1 VSGISE
7 LGQLMRRIRTN
18 IVVVEAAAALI
29 LLFTAMFA
37 VQPVFAQ
44 PQTTISLSD
53 SIRDV
58 LRTDNDSIRLQD
70 ERVKTA
76 ATHVQEAGGA
86 FDWNAQAQ
94 GGWQALYVPRSVY
107 SPVIPGKGILTN
119 NTDILSAYYYSLSI
133 GREFRNGIS
142 IAPGITAY
150 PSTSGAST
158 AQTFGLTALR
168 PSLGL
173 RIPLLQGLGEEAA
186 DAAELAAKATLVGTR
201 FDRDFAIAH
210 TVHDMIQTYWRCL
223 AADEIAKISEQSL
236 RDGQEY
242 SDSLKQQAQRG
253 LVEPSVAQS
262 YIAANVTRQITLNQ
276 NQDAV
281 SSCRRDL
288 AVATRGQAVGPLPA
302 PSGILPDMASDDA
315 AVASLDD
322 SSLNDLALNNRSD
335 LKAAREYI
343 AAAAD
348 TRRGAEN
355 AKAPVLTLQVDPTRA
370 IVVYSQSLENN
381 TAEGRA
387 SEAMSSQ
394 RQSEVALHQ
403 LETQVQVDITDCV
416 RNLRSAFGEWQAA
429 NKAEQQTQA
438 AVDNDEKRARFG
450 IIDRKFLLQT
460 KDQLTQIKT
469 AATNAELLF
478 ASNMA
483 MLRLVTGTVHPQQ
496 ETPATTLGLFTT
508 LPTLN

>member
-1 VSGISE
+1 MSGIIALSRS
-7 LGQLMRRIRTN
+7 LLWSRALLVQ
-18 IVVVEAAAALI
+18 AAVALALVFSAA
-29 LLFTAMFA
+29 FA
-37 VQPVFAQ
+37 SRSAGAETVADINL
-44 PQTTISLSD
+44 TD

-58 LRTDNDSIRLQD
+58 LRTDNNAIRLQD

-76 ATHVQEAGGA
+76 GSHVQEAAGT
-86 FDWNAQAQ
+86 FDWAAQAQ

-107 SPVIPGKGILTN
+107 SPIVPGKGILTN
-119 NTDILSAYYYSLSI
+119 NTDILNAYYYSLSI
-133 GREFRNGIS
+133 GREFRNGIQF
-142 IAPGITAY
+142 APGITAY

-168 PSLGL
+168 PSFGL

-210 TVHDMIQTYWRCL
+210 TVHDMIQIYWRCL
-223 AADEIAKISEQSL
+223 AADEVAKISAQSL
-236 RDGQEY
+236 RDGEEY

-262 YIAANVTRQITLNQ
+262 FIAANATRQITLNQ

-288 AVATRGQAVGPLPA
+288 AVAIHGEAIGTMPAPIGTLPA
-302 PSGILPDMASDDA
+302 MTEVEA
-315 AVASLDD
+315 AVASLNDTALDD
-322 SSLNDLALNNRSD
+322 VALNNRSD

-343 AAAAD
+343 SAALA
-348 TRRGAEN
+348 TRRGADDT
-355 AKAPVLTLQVDPTRA
+355 KSPVLTLQIDPTRA

-381 TAEGRA
+381 LGEGRA
-387 SEAMSSQ
+387 AEALSAE
-394 RQSEVALHQ
+394 RQSEVALDQ

-416 RNLRSAFGEWQAA
+416 RNLRAAVAEWKDGL
-429 NKAEQQTQA
+429 KAEQETQT
-438 AVDNDEKRARFG
+438 AVVSDEKRARFG
-450 IIDRKFLLQT
+450 VIDRKILLQT
-460 KDQLTQIKT
+460 RDQLTQIE
-469 AATNAELLF
+469 AAVVNAELLF

-483 MLRLVTGTVHPQQ
+483 MLRLVTGTVHPEQ
-496 ETPATTLGLFTT
+496 ETPATTLVLFTT
-508 LPTLN
+508 LPGPG

>member
-1 VSGISE
+1 MPRS
-7 LGQLMRRIRTN
+7 RATRAA
-18 IVVVEAAAALI
+18 EAATALI
-29 LLFTAMFA
+29 LFLTT
-37 VQPVFAQ
+37 VLVAQ
-44 PQTTISLSD
+44 PICADPLPTISLAD
-53 SIRDV
+53 SVRDV
-58 LRTDNDSIRLQD
+58 LRTDNDAIRLQD
-70 ERVKTA
+70 EKVKTA

-86 FDWNAQAQ
+86 FDWTAQAQ
-94 GGWQALYVPRSVY
+94 GGWQALYVPRSVF

-133 GREFRNGIS
+133 GREFRNGIQ

-150 PSTSGAST
+150 PATSGATT

-186 DAAELAAKATLVGTR
+186 DAAELAAKSTLVGTR

-223 AADEIAKISEQSL
+223 AADEIAIISERSL

-242 SDSLKQQAQRG
+242 SDSLKLQAQRG

-262 YIAANVTRQITLNQ
+262 YIAANVTRQITLDQ
-276 NQDAV
+276 NRDAV
-281 SSCRRDL
+281 RSCRRDL
-288 AVATRGQAVGPLPA
+288 AVATRGEAVGALPA
-302 PSGILPDMASDDA
+302 PIGTLPVMTAVDA
-315 AVASLDD
+315 TVASLDD
-322 SSLNDLALNNRSD
+322 AALNDLALNNRSD

-343 AAAAD
+343 SAALA
-348 TRRGAEN
+348 TRRGAEDT
-355 AKAPVLTLQVDPTRA
+355 KSPVLTLQVDPTRA

-387 SEAMSSQ
+387 LEALSAQ

-416 RNLRSAFGEWQAA
+416 RNLRSALGQWQEGV
-429 NKAEQQTQA
+429 KAEQQTQA
-438 AVDNDEKRARFG
+438 AVGSDEKRARFG
-450 IIDRKFLLQT
+450 VIDRRILLQT
-460 KDQLTQIKT
+460 KDQLTQIET
-469 AATNAELLF
+469 AVVNAELLF

-483 MLRLVTGTVHPQQ
+483 MLRLVTGTVHPQE
-496 ETPATTLGLFTT
+496 ETPTTTLALFTT
-508 LPTLN
+508 LPGSG